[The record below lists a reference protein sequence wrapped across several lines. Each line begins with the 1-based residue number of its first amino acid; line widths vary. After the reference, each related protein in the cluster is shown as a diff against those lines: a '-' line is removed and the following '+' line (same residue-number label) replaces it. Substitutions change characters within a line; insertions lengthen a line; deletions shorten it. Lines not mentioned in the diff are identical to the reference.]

1 MSLPE
6 FSIKRNVF
14 TLMVSLVLILFGV
27 IALDR
32 LGIDKFPKIE
42 FPAVTVVTT
51 MPGADPD
58 IVDRN
63 ITDRVEEIVNQVPGV
78 KSITS
83 SSSLGA
89 SVVAIE
95 FELEKNVDVAYQEVK
110 AKVDTI
116 LKRLPEEA
124 DPPVVRK
131 VEVGATAVIWV
142 AITGNRTVQELNTY
156 AEEVVKPRLQTVS
169 GVGDVLIGGQ
179 IKRTIRIWLDPQR
192 LHAYELSPL
201 DVSAAVR
208 REHITQPAG
217 FLNSPRR
224 EWLIKFDAE
233 FSKVGDLRD
242 MIVAYRQGAPVYLK
256 NIARVEDGLE
266 DARKLARYKGEPAVG
281 LGIVKSTDANTVAV
295 VDKVKER
302 VENEIRPSLPPGM
315 QIRYSSDDSI
325 SIRQSIAALNE
336 HLILGTL
343 FAAIM
348 VFVFLKS
355 GRSTLIIATAIPV
368 SLFATFAVMYFADYT
383 LNKITLLG
391 LLLLIG
397 VVVDDAI
404 VVLENIFRHREEQH
418 EDKEKAAIEGSRQVV
433 FAVVASTLTLVA
445 IFLPVAFIS
454 GILGRFLGSF
464 ALVVVIGVLVS
475 LWVSLTL
482 TPMLCARYLT
492 LPRTHGRV
500 YRTLESGFVALENGY
515 RRLLALALAHR
526 WKVVTVAVLIVASSV
541 FPFQQVGKTFVPEE
555 DEARFVIMTQA
566 PLGSNLSYT
575 DEKLAQVETILARR
589 ADVYSFFSAVGL
601 GEVGQVTTARTF
613 VRLVDRKERALS
625 QAGIM
630 RELRRELNQIPGIRA
645 FPASISPIGG
655 QRGEPLQFAILG
667 PDLTRIDELVDRMV
681 ERLGR
686 IEGIAKLDKDLKLN
700 LPEVRLHLDRER
712 AAQLGISAADVAQTL
727 TTMTGGVDIA
737 EFRAGSQRY
746 DIRIQVEPGER
757 SSVEGL
763 KKIYV
768 KNRTGGLVRLD
779 SLVVAEEGL
788 GPAVITRR
796 DRQYA
801 GFVYGALEGLPL
813 GEATAAVNRIGA
825 EILPAGYS
833 IAYAG
838 QAEEFART
846 GGYVIFAFSLALVMI
861 YMVLAS
867 QFNSLLQPLIVMVAQ
882 PLAIVGGIAA
892 LWLVALFVKDGSA
905 TLNLFSMIGM
915 ILLMGLVA
923 KNSILLI
930 DLTNQYREQGRSV
943 NDALAEACPHRM
955 RPVLITSLTVIA
967 AMLPA
972 AIGLGPGVETNRPLA
987 LVVMGGM
994 VSSTLLTLVVVP
1006 AVYSLVEGARERR
1019 QAAETLR
1026 APARGRLRTLIRNGW
1041 GKRA

>member
-1 MSLPE
+1 MTLPE
-6 FSIKRNVF
+6 FSIKRHIF

-27 IALDR
+27 IAFNR
-32 LGIDKFPKIE
+32 LGLDKFPRIE

-58 IVDRN
+58 IIDRN
-63 ITDRVEEIVNQVPGV
+63 ITDRIEEVVNQVPGV

-95 FELEKNVDVAYQEVK
+95 FELEKDVDVAYQEVK
-110 AKVDTI
+110 AKVDTV
-116 LKRLPEEA
+116 LKQLPEDA

-131 VEVGATAVIWV
+131 VEVGATAIVWV
-142 AITGNRTVQELNTY
+142 ALTGNRTLQELNTY
-156 AEEVVKPRLQTVS
+156 AEEVIKPRFETVS
-169 GVGDVLIGGQ
+169 GVGEVLIGGQ
-179 IKRTIRIWLDPQR
+179 IKRTIRIWLDPER
-192 LHAYELSPL
+192 LRAYELSPL
-201 DVSAAVR
+201 DVANAFR

-233 FSKVGDLRD
+233 FDKVGD
-242 MIVAYRQGAPVYLK
+242 MAGMVVAYRQGAPVYLK

-295 VDKVKER
+295 VDKIKER
-302 VENEIRPSLPPGM
+302 VDKEIRPNLPAGM

-336 HLILGTL
+336 HLLLGTL
-343 FAAIM
+343 FAALM
-348 VFVFLKS
+348 VFLFLKS

-368 SLFATFAVMYFADYT
+368 SLFATFAAMYFAGYT

-404 VVLENIFRHREEQH
+404 VVLENIFRHREEQR
-418 EDKEKAAIEGSRQVV
+418 EEKEKAAVEGSSQVI
-433 FAVVASTLTLVA
+433 FAVIASTLTLVS

-454 GILGRFLGSF
+454 GILGRFLSSF
-464 ALVVVIGVLVS
+464 ALVVVIGVLAS

-482 TPMLCARYLT
+482 TPMLCARHLT
-492 LPRTHGRV
+492 LPATHGPV
-500 YRTLESGFVALENGY
+500 YRFLEGGFVRLENAY
-515 RRLLALALAHR
+515 RRLLAAALAHR
-526 WKVVTVAVLIVASSV
+526 WKVVGVATLIVLSSA
-541 FPFQQVGKTFVPEE
+541 FFFIKVGKTFVPEE
-555 DEARFVIMTQA
+555 DESRFMIMTQA
-566 PLGSNLSYT
+566 PLGSNLDYT
-575 DEKLAQVETILARR
+575 SEKLKQVEAILAKRPE
-589 ADVYSFFSAVGL
+589 VYSYFSAVGL
-601 GEVGQVTTARTF
+601 GEIGQVTTGRTF
-613 VRLVDRKERALS
+613 VRLVERKERKLGQS
-625 QAGIM
+625 QLM
-630 RELRRELNQIPGIRA
+630 KELRRELNQIPGIQA
-645 FPASISPIGG
+645 FPANISPIGG

-667 PDLTRIDELVDRMV
+667 PDLLKIDELSSQMV
-681 ERLGR
+681 ARLGQ

-700 LPEVRLHLDRER
+700 LPEVRLLIDRER

-727 TTMTGGVDIA
+727 NTMTGGVDIA
-737 EFRAGSQRY
+737 EFREGSQRY
-746 DIRIQVEPGER
+746 DIRLQVEPGQR
-757 SSVEGL
+757 TNVESL
-763 KKIYV
+763 KQIYI
-768 KNRTGGLVRLD
+768 KNRSNELVRLD
-779 SLVVAEEGL
+779 TLVAVEEGL

-796 DRQYA
+796 NRQYA
-801 GFVYGALEGLPL
+801 GFIYGALEGLPL
-813 GEATAAVNRIGA
+813 GGATSAVNTIAA
-825 EILPAGYS
+825 EILPPGYS
-833 IAYAG
+833 ISYTG

-846 GGYVIFAFSLALVMI
+846 GGYVVFAFTLALVMI

-867 QFNSLLQPLIVMVAQ
+867 QFNSLLQPLVVMIAQ
-882 PLAIVGGIAA
+882 PLAIIGGVAA
-892 LWLVALFVKDGSA
+892 LWLFGE

-930 DLTNQYREQGRSV
+930 DLTNQYRAKGVSIL
-943 NDALAEACPHRM
+943 DALSEACPHRM

-967 AMLPA
+967 AMMPA

-1006 AVYSLVEGARERR
+1006 AVYSLVEGARQRR
-1019 QAAETLR
+1019 
-1026 APARGRLRTLIRNGW
+1026 ARTGVGPRLEPRRWLTLIRNGW